1 METFLNKMISLIIN
15 KFCKLINTL
24 IKRIFCIGLLNFHKI
39 SILGHAGEDDPLQIE
54 YFKERSRL
62 IDVNEIRFVTQQG
75 KN

>member
-1 METFLNKMISLIIN
+1 M
-15 KFCKLINTL
+15 
-24 IKRIFCIGLLNFHKI
+24 NFHKI

-62 IDVNEIRFVTQQG
+62 IDVDEIRFVTQQG